1 MKYVIVGII
10 IVIAVL
16 AWVLSRRG
24 SSGLGSSGSSDS
36 ESGALGQAL
45 RNEGPGGAGSGF
57 GG

>member
-24 SSGLGSSGSSDS
+24 SSGLGSSGSSDT
-36 ESGALGQAL
+36 EAGALGQTHQQQ
-45 RNEGPGGAGSGF
+45 NHFNPGGGA
-57 GG
+57 